1 MLPQKH
7 ENDIDGCCDL
17 RKMRSVFWQIALPWD
32 ENLNNNLEK
41 RNWEFEQGRRI
52 IQ

>member
-7 ENDIDGCCDL
+7 ENDINGVL
-17 RKMRSVFWQIALPWD
+17 LKIPSMFWQIALPWD

-41 RNWEFEQGRRI
+41 RTWEFE
-52 IQ
+52 